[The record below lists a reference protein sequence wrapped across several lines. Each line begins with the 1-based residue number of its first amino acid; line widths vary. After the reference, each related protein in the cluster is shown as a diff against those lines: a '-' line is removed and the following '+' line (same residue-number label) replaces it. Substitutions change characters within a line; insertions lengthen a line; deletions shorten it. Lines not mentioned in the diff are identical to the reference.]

1 MPRKYTH
8 VQLLEDEFIRLREE
22 GYTRR
27 EIADMFGLD
36 EIQVKN
42 ALYRHKKRME
52 TISAPP
58 RRRGRRRKNPI
69 TDWGAMERE
78 LKHLQMENELL
89 RDFLSETERM

>member
-58 RRRGRRRKNPI
+58 RSRASSSS
-69 TDWGAMERE
+69 DS
-78 LKHLQMENELL
+78 
-89 RDFLSETERM
+89 LSSRTSIRVTALPPVTSFVIP